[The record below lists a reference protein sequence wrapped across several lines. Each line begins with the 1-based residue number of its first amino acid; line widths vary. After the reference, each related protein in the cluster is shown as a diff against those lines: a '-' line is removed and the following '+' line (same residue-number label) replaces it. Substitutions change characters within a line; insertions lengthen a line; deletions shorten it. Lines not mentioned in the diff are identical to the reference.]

1 MITQIHTQGKNE
13 IKIETAE
20 SVEDAKKNNFK
31 EGEYSRYYVNGK
43 LVENY
48 LAMVRFIVDSVQ
60 TNKEAFMPQ
69 GNLMEMRKDMLLNQ
83 NKAIRESMENLKK
96 QYKDMNVPEHILE
109 DIDSAIKK
117 IDERGVR
124 ISE

>member
-48 LAMVRFIVDSVQ
+48 LAMIRFIVDSVQ

-69 GNLMEMRKDMLLNQ
+69 GNFMEMRKDMLLNQ

-96 QYKDMNVPEHILE
+96 QYKDMNVPEHILK